1 MRGDLSFILEI
12 IISVV
17 PVLSTLEVLSSS
29 QEDPTPSQQ
38 VASTTRMAGKRIF
51 LLYRPAE
58 GTMAAPTS
66 TMMQEARYVVL
77 TLITIL

>member
-1 MRGDLSFILEI
+1 M
-12 IISVV
+12 
-17 PVLSTLEVLSSS
+17 PVLSTWVVLSSS
-29 QEDPTPSQQ
+29 QEDTIPAQQ
-38 VASTTRMAGKRIF
+38 LVSTTRLAGKRIF

-66 TMMQEARYVVL
+66 TMMREARYVVL

>member
-1 MRGDLSFILEI
+1 MLLYINIFIL
-12 IISVV
+12 VM
-17 PVLSTLEVLSSS
+17 PVLSTWVVLSSS
-29 QEDPTPSQQ
+29 QEEATPSQQ
-38 VASTTRMAGKRIF
+38 LVSTTRLAGKRIF

-58 GTMAAPTS
+58 VTMVAPTS

>member
-1 MRGDLSFILEI
+1 M
-12 IISVV
+12 
-17 PVLSTLEVLSSS
+17 PVLSTWVVLSSS
-29 QEDPTPSQQ
+29 QEDSTSPQQ
-38 VASTTRMAGKRIF
+38 LVSTTRLAGKRIF

-58 GTMAAPTS
+58 IAMVAPTS